1 MVFNRFVGPGSFNNS
16 PFFVFAPALN
26 IAKEIGFTITE
37 AMTGRGDDA
46 LKRLDK
52 RILPLPE
59 WRNWVQKFWFP
70 KTGSVSSTGSAPQLT
85 FAYGGIVQTRHGSIR
100 RKKYNE
106 GDIVASPLVLNEIK
120 KDVGLIKPKEK
131 PLLKNKEADK
141 VIIGGGVDSTNNE
154 TEVYKALKKHNLSD
168 EAVAGIM
175 GNIAIETGYT
185 FNHTQEER
193 NGKGYGL
200 FQFTDKEDTGEGHL
214 NDYRKYLTDNNV
226 NDSIQSQVD
235 YVMDNIYKGTGYNI
249 GGTSKE
255 GNRSTIQK
263 IFATGK
269 AAEVAGIF
277 HDLFERPQEG
287 SRYKRQTYANTIRTK
302 FHGGGMAHTHGPKK
316 SKPKKSSWKSLFTSN
331 QAYGGTTPPVQ
342 SSSSSSD
349 DDNKEKY
356 IASTQGGSN
365 TNNNVTVNSNN
376 NSNNDN
382 TFITG
387 TDITLPLP
395 GEDEEVVKEKMR
407 RVFEDREM
415 KAGAW
420 RKFDAFGG
428 EANIGGELFLQSAGT
443 GLEIDT
449 GMRADATWQ
458 KGDTFIH
465 GQYDDGDW
473 SVIGKKGILEAGVK
487 GDEDQTSGYIG
498 ANIPFK
504 SGGLLDRKRLK

>member
-1 MVFNRFVGPGSFNNS
+1 MPGWLSDMVFNRFVGPGSFNNS

-70 KTGSVSSTGSAPQLT
+70 KTGSVSTKGSSPKLT

-131 PLLKNKEADK
+131 PFLPNKEADK

-185 FNHTQEER
+185 FNHIQEER

-200 FQFTDKEDTGEGHL
+200 FQFTDSEKTGEGHL
-214 NDYRKYLTDNNV
+214 NDYRKYLIDNNV

-235 YVMDNIYKGTGYNI
+235 YVMDNINNKKGYDI
-249 GGTSKE
+249 GD
-255 GNRSTIQK
+255 GNRDTIQK

-302 FHGGGMAHTHGPKK
+302 FHGGGSVSHTHGPKK
-316 SKPKKSSWKSLFTSN
+316 PKTSSWKSLFTSN
-331 QAYGGTTPPVQ
+331 QAYGGPTPPVQ

-356 IASTQGGSN
+356 IASTQGGTN
-365 TNNNVTVNSNN
+365 TNNNVTVTSNN
-376 NSNNDN
+376 SGSSSDDETIVTDKKDDDN
-382 TFITG
+382 KIPKRRYKKIGDSDFYAGWHTNIFPNTLQESQDLFYEG
-387 TDITLPLP
+387 FNVGAGVGGDIGGGNILA
-395 GEDEEVVKEKMR
+395 
-407 RVFEDREM
+407 
-415 KAGAW
+415 AGAS
-420 RKFDAFGG
+420 
-428 EANIGGELFLQSAGT
+428 LQSGPM
-443 GLEIDT
+443 LE
-449 GMRADATWQ
+449 
-458 KGDTFIH
+458 
-465 GQYDDGDW
+465 
-473 SVIGKKGILEAGVK
+473 GK
-487 GDEDQTSGYIG
+487 
-498 ANIPFK
+498 
-504 SGGLLDRKRLK
+504 